1 MNNIKRIV
9 IFTLFMDILW
19 LTVVIPAYPN
29 LVDFFHTDYFMISLG
44 VTLFALF
51 GLFSSPILWMI
62 SDKYW
67 RRPVLLISVLFTFL
81 SYVIIALSWNIYI
94 YLLARIVAG
103 MASGNIWAVQS
114 ILSDISV
121 DHKERAANFWL
132 FGAVFGIGF
141 IIGPAIG
148 WWLLGYGVKIPFIVS
163 GILALLNL
171 AFIFRWVPETNKLLD
186 KAKKIRIGIARVF
199 KDMFVSREK
208 KYYLVFLIV
217 NLGIMIY
224 QMSFTL
230 YLSKFF
236 GIWWEQSWYIMALFW
251 LIMVINQWFLLKP
264 FWLKRFSNKKLI
276 SISLFWMIIC
286 YLWAFIFPWAIPVI
300 ALVALSSVFGWIF
313 RPVFQNMMLGNRQDV
328 WVVNGNVS
336 ALSNLANIFWPI
348 IGGYMIDVNISPFG
362 LVAFLIFLAYIY
374 AKKHLTSHIA

>member
-1 MNNIKRIV
+1 MKNIKRIV

-51 GLFSSPILWMI
+51 GLFSSPILWMM
-62 SDKYW
+62 SDKYG

-81 SYVIIALSWNIYI
+81 SYVIIAVSWNIYI

-114 ILSDISV
+114 ILSDISA

-186 KAKKIRIGIARVF
+186 KAKKIRIGVVRVF
-199 KDMFVSREK
+199 KDMFVSSEK

-236 GIWWEQSWYIMALFW
+236 AIWWEQSGYIMALFW
-251 LIMVINQWFLLKP
+251 LIMAINQWLLLKP

-276 SISLFWMIIC
+276 SISLFWMIVC
-286 YLWAFIFPWAIPVI
+286 YLGAFIFSWAIPVI

-336 ALSNLANIFWPI
+336 ALSNLANIFWPL
-348 IGGYMIDVNISPFG
+348 IGGYLIDLNISPFG
-362 LVAFLIFLAYIY
+362 LVALLIALAYLY
-374 AKKHLTSHIA
+374 AKRHLHSHIA

>member
-1 MNNIKRIV
+1 MKKIKRIV

-51 GLFSSPILWMI
+51 GLFSSPILWMM
-62 SDKYW
+62 SDKYG

-81 SYVIIALSWNIYI
+81 SYVIIAVSWNIYI

-114 ILSDISV
+114 ILSDISA

-186 KAKKIRIGIARVF
+186 KAKKIRIGVVRVF
-199 KDMFVSREK
+199 KDMFFSSEK

-236 GIWWEQSWYIMALFW
+236 AIWWEQSGYIMALFW
-251 LIMVINQWFLLKP
+251 LIMAINQWLLLKP

-276 SISLFWMIIC
+276 SISLFWMIVC
-286 YLWAFIFPWAIPVI
+286 YLGAFIFSWAIPVI
-300 ALVALSSVFGWIF
+300 ILVALSSVFGWIF

-336 ALSNLANIFWPI
+336 ALSNLANIFWPL
-348 IGGYMIDVNISPFG
+348 IGGYLIDLNISPFG
-362 LVAFLIFLAYIY
+362 LVALLIALAYLY
-374 AKKHLTSHIA
+374 AKRHLHSHIA

>member
-1 MNNIKRIV
+1 MNKIKRIV

-19 LTVVIPAYPN
+19 LTVVIPAYPD
-29 LVDFFHTDYFMISLG
+29 LVTYFQTDYFMISLG

-67 RRPVLLISVLFTFL
+67 RRPVLLISVLSTFL
-81 SYVIIALSWNIYI
+81 SYVIIAVSWNVYI
-94 YLLARIVAG
+94 YLLARVIAG
-103 MASGNIWAVQS
+103 MASWNIWAVQS

-148 WWLLGYGVKIPFIVS
+148 GRLLGYGVKIPFVVS
-163 GILALLNL
+163 GILALANL
-171 AFIFRWVPETNKLLD
+171 AFIFRWVPETNKILD
-186 KAKKIRIGIARVF
+186 KAKKIRIGVIRVF
-199 KDMFVSREK
+199 KDMFVSNEK
-208 KYYLVFLIV
+208 KYYFVFLLV

-224 QMSFTL
+224 QMTFTL
-230 YLSKFF
+230 YLSQRF
-236 GIWWEQSWYIMALFW
+236 GIWWEQSGYIMALFW
-251 LIMVINQWFLLKP
+251 LIMAINQWVLLKP
-264 FWLKRFSNKKLI
+264 FWLKRFTNKKLVNI
-276 SISLFWMIIC
+276 SIFWMIIC
-286 YLWAFIFPWAIPVI
+286 YLWAFLFQWEIPVI
-300 ALVALSSVFGWIF
+300 TFVALSSVFGWIF

-348 IGGYMIDVNISPFG
+348 IGGYLIDLNISPFG
-362 LVAFLIFLAYIY
+362 LVALLIALAYLY
-374 AKKHLTSHIA
+374 AKKHLHGHIA